1 MSPTEPPHIGRL
13 YDLLARQQTDPLT
26 PAEDAELRDLL
37 AKWPHVEPDAVA
49 AVAAVVQAATA
60 PAAEMSPDLF
70 DRLEADADAHFN
82 PPRPRGSA
90 RTARRTRPPVLE
102 WCAIAALITVVGVE
116 GWRLWDRPPSA
127 TTVALSP
134 AEERQ
139 KLLAAGGKRFPAKN
153 QTGDVVWDTATQRGY
168 LSVDGLPPN
177 DPAKSQYQLWVV
189 DAGRP
194 HKEPVDGGV
203 FDVGP
208 DGRAVVAITPALA
221 LRNPVLFAVTV
232 EPPGGVVVSERGK
245 EGKFEVVF
253 AD

>member
-13 YDLLARQQTDPLT
+13 YDLLTRQQTDPLT
-26 PAEDAELRDLL
+26 PAEDTELRELL

-49 AVAAVVQAATA
+49 TVAAMVQAATA
-60 PAAEMSPDLF
+60 PAAELSPEFL
-70 DRLEADADAHFN
+70 DRLEADAATHFN
-82 PPRPRGSA
+82 PPRPSEQA
-90 RTARRTRPPVLE
+90 RTARRKRTPVLE
-102 WCAIAALITVVGVE
+102 WCVIAALITIVGVE
-116 GWRLWDRPPSA
+116 GWRRWDSA
-127 TTVALSP
+127 RTATPVARTP
-134 AEERQ
+134 AEGREQ
-139 KLLAAGGKRFPAKN
+139 LLAAGGKRFPAKTRN
-153 QTGDVVWDTATQRGY
+153 GDVVWDNSTQRGY
-168 LSVDGLPPN
+168 LNVDGLPPN
-177 DPAKSQYQLWVV
+177 DPARSQYQLWVV
-189 DAGRP
+189 DAGRA